1 MTNAAERSI
10 NADGASSVENADLRS
25 LPGDLEHFGV
35 SDRVWERLGLATL
48 LVGTGVA
55 YLWNITVN
63 GMGNGFY
70 AASAQA
76 GAENWK
82 ALLFGSLDRGNFI
95 TVDKPPV
102 SQWVMGLSGQL
113 FGFSSASML
122 VPQGLMAVAAVALL
136 YGAVAEV
143 RGRGAGLLAG
153 GALALMPVAVM
164 MFRFNNPDAVMVLL
178 MTAGAYCTIRALPR
192 AGAGWLA
199 LAGVTLGFAFLAK
212 MLEGLMVL
220 PALGIAYLVAAP
232 STLGKRLLHLLGAGA
247 ALVASSGWYVVL
259 TMLWPK
265 YSRPYMAGSTDDTFM
280 DLVFGYNGLQRIQG
294 RDGAG
299 RAGMPAGVQ
308 PQEVYPGRGGSGFG
322 GVGSHAGGARL
333 FTGEI
338 GFEISWLI
346 PAALLACALVLVA
359 RGRRPRTDL
368 VRAGA
373 VVFGVWLVVD
383 GIVFSYMNGGMHAY
397 YTLAIAPAIAGLF
410 GLGVAEMWRLR
421 GLGLGRYGSAAL
433 IVASGGWGF
442 ILLQRNSD
450 WLPFVRWSILVVTI
464 VTAVGVVATSWSGL
478 RRFSTVLIVLG
489 VLAGLGGTSAYA
501 AATLGQAHTGGSP
514 VVGPAEPG
522 RRGSGGYPGTDT
534 ASPALTAMLRA
545 TTTRWSAAIDRSS
558 PAAAL
563 ELASDTAVMAIGGF
577 KNDPTPTLGEFQDFV
592 QKGEVTYY
600 IAMPPRN
607 SRTGEPGQQ
616 PAPDQPSAHRAPAQ
630 GHGSAPGAGQTGDQS
645 AVSDQQTTSGPG
657 PTAGRQPGSGQGRGG
672 SQSSGHADIAEW
684 VGATFTPMS
693 VGSATVYN
701 LRQPK

>member
-1 MTNAAERSI
+1 MRS
-10 NADGASSVENADLRS
+10 S
-25 LPGDLEHFGV
+25 PGDRRHSGL
-35 SDRVWERLGLATL
+35 SDRAWECLGLATL
-48 LVGTGVA
+48 LVGTSVV

-122 VPQGLMAVAAVALL
+122 VPQALMAVAAVALV
-136 YGAVAEV
+136 YGAVARV
-143 RGRGAGLLAG
+143 SGRGAGLLAG
-153 GALALMPVAVM
+153 AAFALMPVAAM

-199 LAGVTLGFAFLAK
+199 LAGVALGFAFLAK

-220 PALGIAYLVAAP
+220 PALGIAYLLAAP
-232 STLGKRLLHLLGAGA
+232 TTLGKRILHLLGAA
-247 ALVASSGWYVVL
+247 ATLVASSGWYVAL

-265 YSRPYMAGSTDDTFM
+265 NSRPYMAGSTDDTFM

-294 RDGAG
+294 RDGGAG

-308 PQEVYPGRGGSGFG
+308 PQEAYPGRGGSGFG

-346 PAALLACALVLVA
+346 PAALLACVLVLLA

-410 GLGVAEMWRLR
+410 GLGVPEMWRLR
-421 GLGLGRYGSAAL
+421 DRTLGRYGSAAL
-433 IVASGGWGF
+433 ILASGGWGF
-442 ILLQRNSD
+442 LLLQRNSD
-450 WLPFVRWSILVVTI
+450 WLPLLRWAILAVTI
-464 VTAVGVVATSWSGL
+464 VAAVGVVATSWSGL
-478 RRFSTVLIVLG
+478 RRFSTVLIALG

-522 RRGSGGYPGTDT
+522 RRGSSGYPGAD
-534 ASPALTAMLRA
+534 AARPQLDAMLRA
-545 TTTRWSAAIDRSS
+545 TTTRWSAAIDHSS
-558 PAAAL
+558 PAAAI
-563 ELASDTAVMAIGGF
+563 ELSSDTAVMAIGGF
-577 KNDPTPTLGEFQDFV
+577 KNDPTPTLGEFQDYV
-592 QKGEVTYY
+592 KKGEVTYY
-600 IAMPPRN
+600 IVMPPRN
-607 SRTGEPGQQ
+607 SRTEPGQQ
-616 PAPDQPSAHRAPAQ
+616 PAPDQRPAAGRDPAQ
-630 GHGSAPGAGQTGDQS
+630 GQGSVLGAGRTMDQGSASNQEAVLGEGQT
-645 AVSDQQTTSGPG
+645 SGW
-657 PTAGRQPGSGQGRGG
+657 QPGSGRGG
-672 SQSSGHADIAEW
+672 LPSSGHADIAEW
-684 VGATFTPMS
+684 VGATFTPTS
-693 VGSATVYN
+693 VGNATVYN
-701 LRQPK
+701 LLQPK